1 MSFQLTPDLR
11 LSRTQEEVGYMD
23 MALSTGHKTVEFFYF
38 AVQLA
43 GDMYVRI
50 NGRKEKTKFQLK
62 DCAVCVNFAGR
73 YTVRLLVFA

>member
-1 MSFQLTPDLR
+1 
-11 LSRTQEEVGYMD
+11 VGYMD